1 MPPLLSPR
9 EMPSIEGI
17 QIPLNFY
24 VVLKEPVLL
33 AGMSRPGMST
43 PWEKIGEAGFSNV
56 VCLSSLAVYY
66 DPYPLKVLFSA
77 DLENLSHGYR
87 PVDPEREERLVR
99 QATAVIRDKMDE
111 GEGIVVHC
119 IGGRGRTGTVLGCV
133 LKDLGFSADEV
144 VNYLNEI
151 NMYRRFRGWPETKW
165 QAEMIRKY

>member
-1 MPPLLSPR
+1 M
-9 EMPSIEGI
+9 
-17 QIPLNFY
+17 
-24 VVLKEPVLL
+24 
-33 AGMSRPGMST
+33 
-43 PWEKIGEAGFSNV
+43 
-56 VCLSSLAVYY
+56 
-66 DPYPLKVLFSA
+66 LFSA

-144 VNYLNEI
+144 VNYLDEI
-151 NMYRRFRGWPETKW
+151 NMYRRFRGWPETEW
-165 QAEMIRKY
+165 QAEMVRKY